1 MKLTRRQLYE
11 TEYIADLLL
20 ELVAAE
26 AANDVKAIEWL
37 KDEIAFDRAELR
49 QVGSG
54 VVTDAMK
61 RHYREDSN

>member
-1 MKLTRRQLYE
+1 MTFTRKELYE

-20 ELVAAE
+20 ELEAAG

-49 QVGSG
+49 KPGSG
-54 VVTDAMK
+54 VVTEAMA
-61 RHYREDSN
+61 RQNREISN